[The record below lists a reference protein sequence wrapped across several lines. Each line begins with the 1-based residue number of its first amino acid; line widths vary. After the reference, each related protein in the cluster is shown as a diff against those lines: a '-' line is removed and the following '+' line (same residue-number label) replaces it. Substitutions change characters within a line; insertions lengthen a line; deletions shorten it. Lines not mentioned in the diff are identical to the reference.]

1 MKKARR
7 FFRLPTGLLTRIY
20 LVGVIQIVL
29 VGIGL
34 ALARDFLRNEAW
46 RNRFDDE
53 LSYFVDE
60 WAALRDDPVALKA
73 SLERAQQRM
82 GMRVTLRDMN
92 GRLLGNTRAEPAP
105 PLSADELH
113 VTARVTRRGPPSGPF
128 PGPGGPGRLLVV
140 SPYPGTPQVYASVS
154 LPPPPPPP
162 DGDRQTAI
170 VVGLVLACTG
180 ITSVAFA
187 RTLAGPLEKLAS
199 AARAF
204 GAGRLDVRA
213 GLRRND
219 ELGLV
224 SEAFDEMA
232 GRITQL
238 LRSQKELLANVSHE
252 LRTPLSRIRVA
263 LDLAAEGDAQTAREL
278 LPDITEDLAE
288 LERLVQ
294 DVLTTSRLELVTEG
308 ASGAAPPLRL
318 EHVDA
323 NALLEKAAARFRTAR
338 PQHRLEVQVDGV
350 LPGLE
355 ADPVLLRRVLDNLLD
370 NAGKYSEPGTTV
382 KLLARTEGDGGVQ
395 VEIRDQGIGIDAED
409 LARVGTPFFRTDR
422 SRARTT
428 GGVGLGLALVRR
440 IIVAHGGRLT
450 LESQPGQGTTARVL
464 LPATGAAD
472 TPDGRLVAGHLS

>member
-1 MKKARR
+1 MR
-7 FFRLPTGLLTRIY
+7 FFRLPMGLLPRIY

-29 VGIGL
+29 VGVSL
-34 ALARDFLRNEAW
+34 MLARDLLRNESW

-60 WAALRDDPVALKA
+60 WSTLRDHPAALQA
-73 SLERAQQRM
+73 SLDRAQQRM
-82 GMRVTLRDMN
+82 GMRVTLRAAD
-92 GRLLGNTRAEPAP
+92 GTLLGNTRPDPAP
-105 PLSADELH
+105 PVGPEELAAI
-113 VTARVTRRGPPSGPF
+113 TSRVTRSGPRGPF
-128 PGPGGPGRLLVV
+128 PGPGGPGRMLVV
-140 SPYPGTPQVYASVS
+140 SPFPGPVQVYAAVS

-170 VVGLVLACTG
+170 IVGLVLACTA

-213 GLRRND
+213 GLRRKD

-278 LPDITEDLAE
+278 LPDITEDLSE
-288 LERLVQ
+288 LERLVS
-294 DVLTTSRLELVTEG
+294 DVLTTSRLELVTDG
-308 ASGAAPPLRL
+308 ASGVPPLRL
-318 EHVDA
+318 ERVDA
-323 NALLEKAAARFRTAR
+323 NALLDKAAARFHTAR
-338 PQHRLEVQVDGV
+338 PKHRLEVHVDGT
-350 LPGLE
+350 LPALE

-382 KLLARTEGDGGVQ
+382 TLHARAVGDSLQ
-395 VEIRDQGIGIDAED
+395 VDIQDQGIGIEAQD
-409 LARVGTPFFRTDR
+409 LSRVGTPFFRTDR

-440 IIVAHGGRLT
+440 ILEAHHGRLT
-450 LESQPGQGTTARVL
+450 LESQPGQGTTARVV
-464 LPATGAAD
+464 LPGAGAAD
-472 TPDGRLVAGHLS
+472 SAEGRLAAGHLS

>member
-1 MKKARR
+1 MR
-7 FFRLPTGLLTRIY
+7 FFRLPMGLLPRIY

-29 VGIGL
+29 VGVSL
-34 ALARDFLRNEAW
+34 MLARDLLRNESW

-53 LSYFVDE
+53 LSYFVEE
-60 WAALRDDPVALKA
+60 WSTLRKDPAALQA
-73 SLERAQQRM
+73 SLDRAQQRM
-82 GMRVTLRDMN
+82 GMRVTLRAAD
-92 GRLLGNTRAEPAP
+92 GTLLGNTRPDPAP
-105 PLSADELH
+105 AMSPEELSAISS
-113 VTARVTRRGPPSGPF
+113 RVTRSGPRGPF
-128 PGPGGPGRLLVV
+128 PGAGSGPGRMLVV
-140 SPYPGTPQVYASVS
+140 SPYPGPIQVYAAVS

-170 VVGLVLACTG
+170 IVGLVLACTA

-213 GLRRND
+213 GLRRKD

-278 LPDITEDLAE
+278 LPDITEDLSE
-288 LERLVQ
+288 LERLVS
-294 DVLTTSRLELVTEG
+294 DVLTTSRLELVTDG
-308 ASGAAPPLRL
+308 ASGVPPLRL
-318 EHVDA
+318 ERVDA
-323 NALLEKAAARFRTAR
+323 NALLDKAAARFHTAR
-338 PQHRLEVQVDGV
+338 PKHRLEVQVDGT
-350 LPGLE
+350 LPTLE

-382 KLLARTEGDGGVQ
+382 KLHARAEGDSLQ
-395 VEIRDQGIGIDAED
+395 VDIQDQGIGIESED

-440 IIVAHGGRLT
+440 ILEAHHGRLT
-450 LESQPGQGTTARVL
+450 LESQPGQGTTARVV
-464 LPATGAAD
+464 LPGVGAAD
-472 TPDGRLVAGHLS
+472 TPDGRLAAGHLS

>member
-1 MKKARR
+1 MK
-7 FFRLPTGLLTRIY
+7 FFRMPMGLLPRIY
-20 LVGVIQIVL
+20 LVGVIQILL
-29 VGIGL
+29 VGVSL
-34 ALARDFLRNEAW
+34 MLARDLLRNESW

-60 WAALRDDPVALKA
+60 WSALRDTPAELQA

-82 GMRVTLRDMN
+82 GMRVTLRDAE
-92 GRLLGNTRAEPAP
+92 GTLLGNTRPDPAP
-105 PLSADELH
+105 PLRPEELSA
-113 VTARVTRRGPPSGPF
+113 VSSRVTRSGPRGPF
-128 PGPGGPGRLLVV
+128 PGAGSGPGRMLVV
-140 SPYPGTPQVYASVS
+140 SPFPGPIQVYAAVS

-170 VVGLVLACTG
+170 IVGLVLACTA
-180 ITSVAFA
+180 ITSVVFA

-213 GLRRND
+213 GLRRKD

-278 LPDITEDLAE
+278 LPDITEDLSE
-288 LERLVQ
+288 LERLVS

-308 ASGAAPPLRL
+308 ASGVPPLRL
-318 EHVDA
+318 ERVDA
-323 NALLEKAAARFRTAR
+323 NALLDKAAARFHTAR
-338 PQHRLEVQVDGV
+338 PTHRLEVQVDGT
-350 LPGLE
+350 LPALE

-382 KLLARTEGDGGVQ
+382 KLHARAAGDGLQ
-395 VEIRDQGIGIDAED
+395 VDIQDQGIGIEAQD
-409 LARVGTPFFRTDR
+409 LSRVGTPFFRTDR

-440 IIVAHGGRLT
+440 ILDAHHGRLT
-450 LESQPGQGTTARVL
+450 LESQPGQGTTARIVL
-464 LPATGAAD
+464 PGVGAAD
-472 TPDGRLVAGHLS
+472 TPDGRLAAGHLS

>member
-1 MKKARR
+1 YKR
-7 FFRLPTGLLTRIY
+7 
-20 LVGVIQIVL
+20 QI
-29 VGIGL
+29 
-34 ALARDFLRNEAW
+34 
-46 RNRFDDE
+46 
-53 LSYFVDE
+53 
-60 WAALRDDPVALKA
+60 
-73 SLERAQQRM
+73 
-82 GMRVTLRDMN
+82 
-92 GRLLGNTRAEPAP
+92 
-105 PLSADELH
+105 
-113 VTARVTRRGPPSGPF
+113 
-128 PGPGGPGRLLVV
+128 
-140 SPYPGTPQVYASVS
+140 
-154 LPPPPPPP
+154 
-162 DGDRQTAI
+162 
-170 VVGLVLACTG
+170 VGLVLACTA

-213 GLRRND
+213 GLRRKD

-278 LPDITEDLAE
+278 LPDITEDLSE
-288 LERLVQ
+288 LERLVS
-294 DVLTTSRLELVTEG
+294 DVLTTSRLELVTDG
-308 ASGAAPPLRL
+308 ASGVPPLRL
-318 EHVDA
+318 ERVDA
-323 NALLEKAAARFRTAR
+323 NALLDKAAARFHTAR
-338 PQHRLEVQVDGV
+338 PKHRLEVQVDGT
-350 LPGLE
+350 LPALE

-382 KLLARTEGDGGVQ
+382 KLHARAQGDSLQ
-395 VEIRDQGIGIDAED
+395 VDIQDQGIGIESED

-440 IIVAHGGRLT
+440 ILEAHHGRLT
-450 LESQPGQGTTARVL
+450 LESQPGQGTTARVV
-464 LPATGAAD
+464 LPGVGAAQ
-472 TPDGRLVAGHLS
+472 TPDGRLAVGHLS

>member
-1 MKKARR
+1 MKNARR
-7 FFRLPTGLLTRIY
+7 FFRLPTGLLARIY

-29 VGIGL
+29 VAL
-34 ALARDFLRNEAW
+34 SLMLARDFLRNEAW

-60 WAALRDDPVALKA
+60 WTALRDNPAALQA
-73 SLERAQQRM
+73 SLGRAQQRM
-82 GMRVTLRDMN
+82 GMRVTLRDVN
-92 GRLLGNTRAEPAP
+92 GELLGNTRPEPSPA
-105 PLSADELH
+105 LSAEELH
-113 VTARVTRRGPPSGPF
+113 VTSRVTRKGPPGPF
-128 PGPGGPGRLLVV
+128 PGPGGAGRGLLVV
-140 SPYPGTPQVYASVS
+140 SPYPGPIQVYASVT

-170 VVGLVLACTG
+170 IVGLVLACTA

-187 RTLAGPLEKLAS
+187 RTLAGPLKKLAS

-323 NALLEKAAARFRTAR
+323 NALLEKAAARFRAAR
-338 PQHRLEVQVDGV
+338 PQHRLEVQVDGT

-370 NAGKYSEPGTTV
+370 NAGKYSEAGTTV
-382 KLLARTEGDGGVQ
+382 RLLARTEGDGVQ

-440 IIVAHGGRLT
+440 IIAAHGGHLT

>member
-1 MKKARR
+1 M
-7 FFRLPTGLLTRIY
+7 GLLPRIY

-29 VGIGL
+29 VGVSL
-34 ALARDFLRNEAW
+34 MLARDLLRNESW

-53 LSYFVDE
+53 LSYFVEE
-60 WAALRDDPVALKA
+60 WSTLRKDPAALQA
-73 SLERAQQRM
+73 SLDRAQQRM
-82 GMRVTLRDMN
+82 GMRVTLRAAD
-92 GRLLGNTRAEPAP
+92 GTLLGNTRPDPAP
-105 PLSADELH
+105 AMSPEELSAISS
-113 VTARVTRRGPPSGPF
+113 RVTRSGPRGPF
-128 PGPGGPGRLLVV
+128 PGAGSGPGRMLVV
-140 SPYPGTPQVYASVS
+140 SPYPGPIQVYAAVS

-170 VVGLVLACTG
+170 IVGLVLACTA

-213 GLRRND
+213 GLRRKD

-278 LPDITEDLAE
+278 LPDITEDLSE
-288 LERLVQ
+288 LERLVS
-294 DVLTTSRLELVTEG
+294 DVLTTSRLELVTDG
-308 ASGAAPPLRL
+308 ASGVPPLRL
-318 EHVDA
+318 ERVDA
-323 NALLEKAAARFRTAR
+323 NALLDKAAARFHTAR
-338 PQHRLEVQVDGV
+338 PKHRLEVQVDGT
-350 LPGLE
+350 LPTLE

-382 KLLARTEGDGGVQ
+382 KLHARAEGDSLQ
-395 VEIRDQGIGIDAED
+395 VDIQDQGIGIESED

-440 IIVAHGGRLT
+440 ILEAHHGRLT
-450 LESQPGQGTTARVL
+450 LESQPGQGTTARVV
-464 LPATGAAD
+464 LPGVGAAD
-472 TPDGRLVAGHLS
+472 TPDGRLAAGHLS

>member
-1 MKKARR
+1 M
-7 FFRLPTGLLTRIY
+7 GLLPRIY
-20 LVGVIQIVL
+20 LVGVIQILL
-29 VGIGL
+29 VGVSL
-34 ALARDFLRNEAW
+34 MLARDLLRNESW

-60 WAALRDDPVALKA
+60 WSALRDNPAELQA

-82 GMRVTLRDMN
+82 GMRVTLRAAD
-92 GRLLGNTRAEPAP
+92 GALLGNTRPDAAP
-105 PLSADELH
+105 PLRPEELSA
-113 VTARVTRRGPPSGPF
+113 VSSRVTRSGPRGPF
-128 PGPGGPGRLLVV
+128 PGAGSGPGRMLVV
-140 SPYPGTPQVYASVS
+140 SPFPGPIQVYAAVS

-170 VVGLVLACTG
+170 IVGLVLACTA
-180 ITSVAFA
+180 ITSVVFA

-213 GLRRND
+213 GLRRKD

-278 LPDITEDLAE
+278 LPDITEDLSE
-288 LERLVQ
+288 LERLVS

-308 ASGAAPPLRL
+308 ASGVPPLRL
-318 EHVDA
+318 ERVDA
-323 NALLEKAAARFRTAR
+323 NALLDKAAARFHTAR
-338 PQHRLEVQVDGV
+338 PTHRLEVQVDGT
-350 LPGLE
+350 LPALE

-382 KLLARTEGDGGVQ
+382 KLHARAAGDSLQ
-395 VEIRDQGIGIDAED
+395 VDIQDQGIGIEAQD
-409 LARVGTPFFRTDR
+409 LSRVGTPFFRTDR

-440 IIVAHGGRLT
+440 ILDAHHGRLT
-450 LESQPGQGTTARVL
+450 LESQPGQGTTARIVL
-464 LPATGAAD
+464 PGVGAAD
-472 TPDGRLVAGHLS
+472 TPDGRLAAGHLS

>member
-1 MKKARR
+1 MK
-7 FFRLPTGLLTRIY
+7 FFRMPMGLLPRIY
-20 LVGVIQIVL
+20 LVGVIQILL
-29 VGIGL
+29 VGVSL
-34 ALARDFLRNEAW
+34 MLARDLLRNESW

-60 WAALRDDPVALKA
+60 WSALRDTPAELQA

-82 GMRVTLRDMN
+82 GMRVTLRDAE
-92 GRLLGNTRAEPAP
+92 GTLLGNTRPDPAP
-105 PLSADELH
+105 PLRPEELSA
-113 VTARVTRRGPPSGPF
+113 VSSRVTRSGPRGPF
-128 PGPGGPGRLLVV
+128 PGAGSGPGRMLVV
-140 SPYPGTPQVYASVS
+140 SPFPGPIQVYAAVS

-170 VVGLVLACTG
+170 IVGLVLACTA
-180 ITSVAFA
+180 ITSVVFA

-213 GLRRND
+213 GLRRKD

-278 LPDITEDLAE
+278 LPDITEDLSE
-288 LERLVQ
+288 LERLVS

-308 ASGAAPPLRL
+308 ASGVPPLRL
-318 EHVDA
+318 ERVDA
-323 NALLEKAAARFRTAR
+323 NALLDKAAARFHTAR
-338 PQHRLEVQVDGV
+338 PTHRLEVQVDGT
-350 LPGLE
+350 LPALE

-382 KLLARTEGDGGVQ
+382 KLHARAVGDGLQ
-395 VEIRDQGIGIDAED
+395 VDIQDQGIGIEAQD
-409 LARVGTPFFRTDR
+409 LSRVGTPFFRTDR

-440 IIVAHGGRLT
+440 ILDAHHGRLT
-450 LESQPGQGTTARVL
+450 LESQPGQGTTARVV
-464 LPATGAAD
+464 LPGVGAAD
-472 TPDGRLVAGHLS
+472 TPDGRLAAGHLS

>member
-1 MKKARR
+1 M
-7 FFRLPTGLLTRIY
+7 GLLPRIY
-20 LVGVIQIVL
+20 LVGVIQILL
-29 VGIGL
+29 VGVSL
-34 ALARDFLRNEAW
+34 MLARDLLRNESW

-60 WAALRDDPVALKA
+60 WSALRDNPAELQA

-82 GMRVTLRDMN
+82 GMRVTLRDAD
-92 GRLLGNTRAEPAP
+92 GTLLGNTRPDPAP
-105 PLSADELH
+105 PLRPEELSA
-113 VTARVTRRGPPSGPF
+113 VSSRVTRSGPRGPF
-128 PGPGGPGRLLVV
+128 PGAGSGPGRMLVV
-140 SPYPGTPQVYASVS
+140 SPYPGPIQVYAAVS

-170 VVGLVLACTG
+170 IVGLVLACTA
-180 ITSVAFA
+180 ITSVVFA

-213 GLRRND
+213 GLRRKD

-278 LPDITEDLAE
+278 LPDITEDLSE
-288 LERLVQ
+288 LERLVS

-308 ASGAAPPLRL
+308 TSGVPPLRL
-318 EHVDA
+318 ERVDA
-323 NALLEKAAARFRTAR
+323 NALLDKAAARFHTAR
-338 PQHRLEVQVDGV
+338 PKHRLEVQVDGT
-350 LPGLE
+350 LPALE

-382 KLLARTEGDGGVQ
+382 KLHARAAGDSLQ
-395 VEIRDQGIGIDAED
+395 VDIQDQGIGIEAQD
-409 LARVGTPFFRTDR
+409 LSRVGTPFFRTDR

-440 IIVAHGGRLT
+440 ILDAHHGRLT
-450 LESQPGQGTTARVL
+450 LESQPGQGTTARIVL
-464 LPATGAAD
+464 PGVGAAD
-472 TPDGRLVAGHLS
+472 TPDGRLAAGHLS

>member
-1 MKKARR
+1 MK
-7 FFRLPTGLLTRIY
+7 FFRLPMGLLPRIY
-20 LVGVIQIVL
+20 LVGVIQILL
-29 VGIGL
+29 VGVSL
-34 ALARDFLRNEAW
+34 MLARDLLRNESW

-60 WAALRDDPVALKA
+60 WSALRDNPAELQA

-82 GMRVTLRDMN
+82 GMRVTLRAAD
-92 GRLLGNTRAEPAP
+92 GTLLGNTRPEPAP
-105 PLSADELH
+105 ALGSEELSA
-113 VTARVTRRGPPSGPF
+113 VTSRVTRSGPRGPI
-128 PGPGGPGRLLVV
+128 PGVGGGPGRMLVV
-140 SPYPGTPQVYASVS
+140 SPYPGPIQVYAAVS

-170 VVGLVLACTG
+170 IVGLVLACTA

-213 GLRRND
+213 GLRRKD

-278 LPDITEDLAE
+278 LPDITEDLSE
-288 LERLVQ
+288 LERLVS
-294 DVLTTSRLELVTEG
+294 DVLTTSRLELVTDG
-308 ASGAAPPLRL
+308 ASGVPPLRL
-318 EHVDA
+318 ERVDA
-323 NALLEKAAARFRTAR
+323 NALLDKAAARFHTAR
-338 PQHRLEVQVDGV
+338 PKHRLEVQVDGT
-350 LPGLE
+350 LPTLE

-382 KLLARTEGDGGVQ
+382 KLHARAQGDSLQ
-395 VEIRDQGIGIDAED
+395 VDIQDQGIGIESED

-440 IIVAHGGRLT
+440 ILEAHHGRLS
-450 LESQPGQGTTARVL
+450 LESQPGQGTTARVV
-464 LPATGAAD
+464 LPGVGAAD
-472 TPDGRLVAGHLS
+472 TPDGRLAAGHLS

>member
-1 MKKARR
+1 MKKPRR
-7 FFRLPTGLLTRIY
+7 FFRLPTGLLARIY
-20 LVGVIQIVL
+20 LVGVIQVVL
-29 VGIGL
+29 IAIAL
-34 ALARDFLRNEAW
+34 MLARDLLRNEAW
-46 RNRFDDE
+46 RNRFDSE

-60 WAALRDDPVALKA
+60 WSALRGDPAALQA

-82 GMRVTLRDMN
+82 GMRVTFRSAD
-92 GRLLGNTRAEPAP
+92 GQLLANTRPEPEPA
-105 PLSADELH
+105 LSAEELR
-113 VTARVTRRGPPSGPF
+113 VSARVTRSGT
-128 PGPGGPGRLLVV
+128 PGVIPGRGGPGRLLVV
-140 SPYPGTPQVYASVS
+140 SPFPGTPQVYAAVY
-154 LPPPPPPP
+154 LPPPPPSP
-162 DGDRQTAI
+162 DGERQTAI
-170 VVGLVLACTG
+170 IVGLVLACTA
-180 ITSVAFA
+180 ITSVIFA
-187 RTLAGPLEKLAS
+187 RTLAGPLEKLAA

-213 GLRRND
+213 GLHRND

-308 ASGAAPPLRL
+308 ASGATPPLRL

-323 NALLEKAAARFRTAR
+323 NALVEKAAARFRTAR
-338 PQHRLEVQVDGV
+338 PKHRLEVQVDGV

-382 KLLARTEGDGGVQ
+382 TLLARAEDSGLQLEV
-395 VEIRDQGIGIDAED
+395 RDEGIGIDAED

-440 IIVAHGGRLT
+440 IVAAHGGRLT
-450 LESQPGQGTTARVL
+450 LESQPGVGTTARLL
-464 LPATGAAD
+464 LPVTGAAD

>member
-1 MKKARR
+1 MK
-7 FFRLPTGLLTRIY
+7 FFRLPMGLLPRIY
-20 LVGVIQIVL
+20 LVGVIQILL
-29 VGIGL
+29 VGVSL
-34 ALARDFLRNEAW
+34 MLARDLLRNESW

-60 WAALRDDPVALKA
+60 WSALRDTPAELQA

-82 GMRVTLRDMN
+82 GMRVTLRDAE
-92 GRLLGNTRAEPAP
+92 GTLLGNTRPDPAP
-105 PLSADELH
+105 PLRPEELSA
-113 VTARVTRRGPPSGPF
+113 VSSRVTRSGPRGPF
-128 PGPGGPGRLLVV
+128 PGAGSGPGRMLVV
-140 SPYPGTPQVYASVS
+140 SPFPGPIQVYAAVS

-170 VVGLVLACTG
+170 IVGLVLACTA
-180 ITSVAFA
+180 ITSVVFA

-213 GLRRND
+213 GLRRKD

-278 LPDITEDLAE
+278 LPDITEDLSE
-288 LERLVQ
+288 LERLVS

-308 ASGAAPPLRL
+308 TSGVPPLRL
-318 EHVDA
+318 ERVDA
-323 NALLEKAAARFRTAR
+323 NALLDKAAARFHTAR
-338 PQHRLEVQVDGV
+338 PTHRLEVQVDGT
-350 LPGLE
+350 LPALE

-382 KLLARTEGDGGVQ
+382 KLHARAAGDGLQ
-395 VEIRDQGIGIDAED
+395 VDIQDQGIGIEAQD
-409 LARVGTPFFRTDR
+409 LSRVGTPFFRTDR

-440 IIVAHGGRLT
+440 ILDAHHGRLT
-450 LESQPGQGTTARVL
+450 LESQPGQGTTARVV
-464 LPATGAAD
+464 LPGVGAAD
-472 TPDGRLVAGHLS
+472 TPDGRLAAGHLS

>member
-1 MKKARR
+1 MR
-7 FFRLPTGLLTRIY
+7 FFRLPMGLLPRIY

-29 VGIGL
+29 VGVSL
-34 ALARDFLRNEAW
+34 MLARDLLRNESW

-53 LSYFVDE
+53 LSYFVEE
-60 WAALRDDPVALKA
+60 WSTLRKDPAALQA
-73 SLERAQQRM
+73 SLDRAQQRM
-82 GMRVTLRDMN
+82 GMRVTLRAAD
-92 GRLLGNTRAEPAP
+92 GTLLGNTRPDPAP
-105 PLSADELH
+105 ALGPDELSAISS
-113 VTARVTRRGPPSGPF
+113 RVTRSGPRGPF
-128 PGPGGPGRLLVV
+128 PGSGSGPGRMLVV
-140 SPYPGTPQVYASVS
+140 SPYPGPIQVYAAVS

-170 VVGLVLACTG
+170 IVGLVLACTA

-213 GLRRND
+213 GLRRKD

-278 LPDITEDLAE
+278 LPDITEDLSE
-288 LERLVQ
+288 LERLVS
-294 DVLTTSRLELVTEG
+294 DVLTTSRLELVTDG
-308 ASGAAPPLRL
+308 ASGVPPLRL
-318 EHVDA
+318 ERVDA
-323 NALLEKAAARFRTAR
+323 NALLDKAAARFHTAR
-338 PQHRLEVQVDGV
+338 PKHRLEVQVDGT
-350 LPGLE
+350 LPTLE

-382 KLLARTEGDGGVQ
+382 KLHARAEGDSLQ
-395 VEIRDQGIGIDAED
+395 VDIQDQGIGIESED

-440 IIVAHGGRLT
+440 ILEAHHGRLT
-450 LESQPGQGTTARVL
+450 LESQPGQGTTARVV
-464 LPATGAAD
+464 LPGVGAAD
-472 TPDGRLVAGHLS
+472 TPDGRLAAGHLS

>member
-1 MKKARR
+1 MKGVRR
-7 FFRLPTGLLTRIY
+7 FFRLPMGLLPRIY

-29 VGIGL
+29 VGIAL
-34 ALARDFLRNEAW
+34 TLARDLLRNESW

-60 WAALRDDPVALKA
+60 WANLRDDPAALHA
-73 SLERAQQRM
+73 SLDRAQQRM
-82 GMRVTLRDMN
+82 GMRVTLRAAD
-92 GRLLGNTRAEPAP
+92 GTLLGNTRPEPAP
-105 PLSADELH
+105 ALSPEELH
-113 VTARVTRRGPPSGPF
+113 VSTRVTRRGPSGPF

-140 SPYPGTPQVYASVS
+140 SPYPGPIQVYASVS

-170 VVGLVLACTG
+170 IVGLVLACTA

-213 GLRRND
+213 GLRRKD

-278 LPDITEDLAE
+278 LPDITEDLSE
-288 LERLVQ
+288 LERLVE

-308 ASGAAPPLRL
+308 ASGGVPPLRL
-318 EHVDA
+318 ERVDA
-323 NALLEKAAARFRTAR
+323 NALVDKAAARFRTAR
-338 PQHRLEVQVDGV
+338 PKHRLEVQVDGA
-350 LPGLE
+350 LPSLE

-370 NAGKYSEPGTTV
+370 NAGKYSEVGTTV
-382 KLLARTEGDGGVQ
+382 RLRARAEGDSLQ
-395 VEIRDQGIGIDAED
+395 VEIRDEGIGIEADD

-440 IIVAHGGRLT
+440 ILDAHHGRLT
-450 LESQPGQGTTARVL
+450 LESQPGQGTTACVVL
-464 LPATGAAD
+464 PGAGAVD
-472 TPDGRLVAGHLS
+472 TPDGRLAAGHLS

>member
-1 MKKARR
+1 MKQARR
-7 FFRLPTGLLTRIY
+7 LFRLPTGLLARVY
-20 LVGVIQIVL
+20 LVGVIQVVL
-29 VGIGL
+29 IAIAL
-34 ALARDFLRNEAW
+34 MLARDLLRNEAW

-60 WAALRDDPVALKA
+60 WSALRDNPAALQA
-73 SLERAQQRM
+73 SLDRAQQRM
-82 GMRVTLRDMN
+82 GMRVTFRTVD
-92 GRLLGNTRAEPAP
+92 GRLLGNTRPEPEPA
-105 PLSADELH
+105 LNADDLN
-113 VTARVTRRGPPSGPF
+113 VTARVTRRGPPGF
-128 PGPGGPGRLLVV
+128 GPGRGGRLLVV
-140 SPYPGTPQVYASVS
+140 SPFPGTPQVYASVS

-162 DGDRQTAI
+162 DGERQTAI
-170 VVGLVLACTG
+170 IVGLVLACTA
-180 ITSVAFA
+180 ITSVIFA
-187 RTLAGPLEKLAS
+187 RTLAGPLKKLAS

-263 LDLAAEGDAQTAREL
+263 LDLAAEADAQTAREL

-323 NALLEKAAARFRTAR
+323 NALVDKAAARFRASR
-338 PQHRLEVQVDGV
+338 PPHRLEVQVDGV
-350 LPGLE
+350 LPGLV

-370 NAGKYSEPGTTV
+370 NAGKYSEAGTTV
-382 KLLARTEGDGGVQ
+382 KLLARSEGDGVQ
-395 VEIRDQGIGIDAED
+395 VEIRDEGIGIDAED

-440 IIVAHGGRLT
+440 IIAAHGGRLT

>member
-1 MKKARR
+1 MK
-7 FFRLPTGLLTRIY
+7 FFRMPMGLLPRIY
-20 LVGVIQIVL
+20 LVGVIQILL
-29 VGIGL
+29 VGVSL
-34 ALARDFLRNEAW
+34 MLARDLLRNESW

-60 WAALRDDPVALKA
+60 WSALRDNPAELQA

-82 GMRVTLRDMN
+82 GMRVTLRAAD
-92 GRLLGNTRAEPAP
+92 GALLGNTRPDAAP
-105 PLSADELH
+105 PLRPEELSA
-113 VTARVTRRGPPSGPF
+113 VSSRVTRSGPRGPF
-128 PGPGGPGRLLVV
+128 PGAGSGPGRMLVV
-140 SPYPGTPQVYASVS
+140 SPFPGPIQVYAAVS

-170 VVGLVLACTG
+170 IVGLVLACTA
-180 ITSVAFA
+180 ITSVVFA

-213 GLRRND
+213 GLRRKD

-278 LPDITEDLAE
+278 LPDITEDLSE
-288 LERLVQ
+288 LERLVS

-308 ASGAAPPLRL
+308 ASGVPPLRL
-318 EHVDA
+318 ERVDA
-323 NALLEKAAARFRTAR
+323 NALLDKAAARFHTAR
-338 PQHRLEVQVDGV
+338 PTHRLEVQVDGT
-350 LPGLE
+350 LPALE

-382 KLLARTEGDGGVQ
+382 KLHARAAGDSLQ
-395 VEIRDQGIGIDAED
+395 VDIQDQGIGIEAQD
-409 LARVGTPFFRTDR
+409 LSRVGTPFFRTDR

-440 IIVAHGGRLT
+440 ILDAHHGRLT
-450 LESQPGQGTTARVL
+450 LESQPGQGTTARIVL
-464 LPATGAAD
+464 PGVGAAD
-472 TPDGRLVAGHLS
+472 TPDGRLAAGHLS

>member
-1 MKKARR
+1 MR
-7 FFRLPTGLLTRIY
+7 FFRLPMGLLPRIY

-29 VGIGL
+29 VGVSL
-34 ALARDFLRNEAW
+34 MLARDLLRNESW

-53 LSYFVDE
+53 LSYFLDE
-60 WAALRDDPVALKA
+60 WSTRRDDPAALQA
-73 SLERAQQRM
+73 SLDRAQQRM
-82 GMRVTLRDMN
+82 GMRVTLRAAD
-92 GRLLGNTRAEPAP
+92 GTLLGNTRPDPVPALSP
-105 PLSADELH
+105 EELSA
-113 VTARVTRRGPPSGPF
+113 VTSRVTRSGPRGPI
-128 PGPGGPGRLLVV
+128 PGVGGGPGRLLVV
-140 SPYPGTPQVYASVS
+140 SPFPGPIQVYAAVS

-170 VVGLVLACTG
+170 IVGLVLACTA

-213 GLRRND
+213 GLRRKD

-278 LPDITEDLAE
+278 LPDITEDLSE
-288 LERLVQ
+288 LERLVS
-294 DVLTTSRLELVTEG
+294 DVLTTSRLELVTDG
-308 ASGAAPPLRL
+308 ASGGVPPLRL
-318 EHVDA
+318 ERVDA
-323 NALLEKAAARFRTAR
+323 NALVDKAAARFRSAR
-338 PQHRLEVQVDGV
+338 PKHRLEVQVDGA
-350 LPGLE
+350 LPALE

-370 NAGKYSEPGTTV
+370 NAGKYSEAGTTV
-382 KLLARTEGDGGVQ
+382 KLHARAEGGGVQ
-395 VEIRDQGIGIDAED
+395 VEVRDQGIGIESED

-440 IIVAHGGRLT
+440 ILDAHHGHLT
-450 LESQPGQGTTARVL
+450 LESQPGQGTTARVM
-464 LPATGAAD
+464 LPAAGAATD
-472 TPDGRLVAGHLS
+472 TPDGRLAVGHLS

>member
-1 MKKARR
+1 MK
-7 FFRLPTGLLTRIY
+7 FFRMPMGLLPRIY
-20 LVGVIQIVL
+20 LVGVIQILL
-29 VGIGL
+29 VGVSL
-34 ALARDFLRNEAW
+34 MLARDLLRNESW

-60 WAALRDDPVALKA
+60 WSALRDTPAELQA

-82 GMRVTLRDMN
+82 GMRVTLRDAE
-92 GRLLGNTRAEPAP
+92 GTLLGNTRPDPAP
-105 PLSADELH
+105 PLRPEELSA
-113 VTARVTRRGPPSGPF
+113 VSSRVTRSGPRGPF
-128 PGPGGPGRLLVV
+128 PGAGSGPGRMLVV
-140 SPYPGTPQVYASVS
+140 SPFPGPIQVYAAVS

-170 VVGLVLACTG
+170 IVGLVLACTA
-180 ITSVAFA
+180 ITSVVFA

-213 GLRRND
+213 GLRRKD

-278 LPDITEDLAE
+278 LPDITEDLSE
-288 LERLVQ
+288 LERLVS

-308 ASGAAPPLRL
+308 ASGVPPLRL
-318 EHVDA
+318 ERVDA
-323 NALLEKAAARFRTAR
+323 NALLDKAAARFHTAR
-338 PQHRLEVQVDGV
+338 PTHRLEVQVDGT
-350 LPGLE
+350 LPALE

-382 KLLARTEGDGGVQ
+382 KLHARAAGDGLQ
-395 VEIRDQGIGIDAED
+395 VDIQDQGIGIEAQD
-409 LARVGTPFFRTDR
+409 LSRVGTPFFRTDR

-440 IIVAHGGRLT
+440 ILDAHHGRLT
-450 LESQPGQGTTARVL
+450 LESQPGQGTTARVV
-464 LPATGAAD
+464 LPGVGAAD
-472 TPDGRLVAGHLS
+472 TPDGRLAAGHLS

>member
-1 MKKARR
+1 MR
-7 FFRLPTGLLTRIY
+7 FFRLPMGLLPRIY

-29 VGIGL
+29 VGVSL
-34 ALARDFLRNEAW
+34 MLARDLLRNESW

-60 WAALRDDPVALKA
+60 WSTLRDHPAALQA
-73 SLERAQQRM
+73 SLDRAQQRM
-82 GMRVTLRDMN
+82 GMRVTLRAAD
-92 GRLLGNTRAEPAP
+92 GTLLGNTRPDPAP
-105 PLSADELH
+105 PVGPEELAAI
-113 VTARVTRRGPPSGPF
+113 TSRVTRSGPRGPF
-128 PGPGGPGRLLVV
+128 PGPGGPGRMLVV
-140 SPYPGTPQVYASVS
+140 SPFPGPIQVYAAVS

-170 VVGLVLACTG
+170 IVGLVLACTA

-213 GLRRND
+213 GLRRKD

-278 LPDITEDLAE
+278 LPDITEDLSE
-288 LERLVQ
+288 LERLVS
-294 DVLTTSRLELVTEG
+294 DVLTTSRLELVTDG
-308 ASGAAPPLRL
+308 ASGVPPLRL
-318 EHVDA
+318 ERVDA
-323 NALLEKAAARFRTAR
+323 NALLDKAAARFHTAR
-338 PQHRLEVQVDGV
+338 PKHRLEVQVDGT
-350 LPGLE
+350 LPALE

-382 KLLARTEGDGGVQ
+382 TLHARAVGDSLQ
-395 VEIRDQGIGIDAED
+395 VDIQDQGIGIEAQD
-409 LARVGTPFFRTDR
+409 LSRVGTPFFRTDR

-440 IIVAHGGRLT
+440 ILEAHHGRLT
-450 LESQPGQGTTARVL
+450 LESQPGQGTTARVV
-464 LPATGAAD
+464 LPGAGAAD
-472 TPDGRLVAGHLS
+472 SAEGRLAAGHLS

>member
-1 MKKARR
+1 MK
-7 FFRLPTGLLTRIY
+7 FFRLPMGLLPRIY
-20 LVGVIQIVL
+20 LVGVIQILL
-29 VGIGL
+29 VGVSL
-34 ALARDFLRNEAW
+34 MLARDLLRNESW

-60 WAALRDDPVALKA
+60 WSALRDNPAELQA

-82 GMRVTLRDMN
+82 GMRVTLRAAD
-92 GRLLGNTRAEPAP
+92 GTLLGNTRPDPVPALRP
-105 PLSADELH
+105 EELSAISS
-113 VTARVTRRGPPSGPF
+113 RVTRSGPRGPF
-128 PGPGGPGRLLVV
+128 PGAGSGPGRMLVV
-140 SPYPGTPQVYASVS
+140 SPYPGPIQVYAAVS

-170 VVGLVLACTG
+170 IVGLVLACTA
-180 ITSVAFA
+180 ITSVVFA

-213 GLRRND
+213 GLRRKD

-278 LPDITEDLAE
+278 LPDITEDLSE
-288 LERLVQ
+288 LERLVS

-308 ASGAAPPLRL
+308 ASGVPPLRL
-318 EHVDA
+318 ERVDA
-323 NALLEKAAARFRTAR
+323 NALLDKAVARFHTAR
-338 PQHRLEVQVDGV
+338 PKHRLEVQVDGT
-350 LPGLE
+350 LPTLE

-382 KLLARTEGDGGVQ
+382 KLHARAAGDSLQ
-395 VEIRDQGIGIDAED
+395 VDIQDQGIGIEAQD
-409 LARVGTPFFRTDR
+409 LERVGTPFFRTDR

-440 IIVAHGGRLT
+440 ILDAHHGRLT
-450 LESQPGQGTTARVL
+450 LESQPGQGTTARVV
-464 LPATGAAD
+464 LPGVGAAD
-472 TPDGRLVAGHLS
+472 TPDGRLAAGHLS

>member
-1 MKKARR
+1 MK
-7 FFRLPTGLLTRIY
+7 FFRMPMGLLPRIY
-20 LVGVIQIVL
+20 LVGVIQILL
-29 VGIGL
+29 VGVSL
-34 ALARDFLRNEAW
+34 MLARDLLRNESW

-60 WAALRDDPVALKA
+60 WSALRDTPAELQA

-82 GMRVTLRDMN
+82 GMRVTLRDAE
-92 GRLLGNTRAEPAP
+92 GTLLGNTRPDPAP
-105 PLSADELH
+105 PLRPEELSA
-113 VTARVTRRGPPSGPF
+113 VSSRVTRSGPRGPF
-128 PGPGGPGRLLVV
+128 PGAGSGPGRMLVV
-140 SPYPGTPQVYASVS
+140 SPYPGPIQVYASVS

-170 VVGLVLACTG
+170 IVGLVLACTA
-180 ITSVAFA
+180 ITSVVFA

-213 GLRRND
+213 GLRRKD

-278 LPDITEDLAE
+278 LPDITEDLSE
-288 LERLVQ
+288 LERLVS

-308 ASGAAPPLRL
+308 ASGVPPLRL
-318 EHVDA
+318 ERVDA
-323 NALLEKAAARFRTAR
+323 NALLDKAAARFHTAR
-338 PQHRLEVQVDGV
+338 PTHRLEVQVDGT
-350 LPGLE
+350 LPALE

-382 KLLARTEGDGGVQ
+382 KLHARAAGDGLQ
-395 VEIRDQGIGIDAED
+395 VDIQDQGIGIEAQD
-409 LARVGTPFFRTDR
+409 LSRVGTPFFRTDR

-440 IIVAHGGRLT
+440 ILDAHHGRLT
-450 LESQPGQGTTARVL
+450 LESQPGQGTTARVV
-464 LPATGAAD
+464 LPGVGAAD
-472 TPDGRLVAGHLS
+472 TPDGRLAAGHLS

>member
-1 MKKARR
+1 M
-7 FFRLPTGLLTRIY
+7 GLLPRIY
-20 LVGVIQIVL
+20 LVGVIQILL
-29 VGIGL
+29 VGVSL
-34 ALARDFLRNEAW
+34 MLARDLLRNESW

-60 WAALRDDPVALKA
+60 WSALRDTPAELQA

-82 GMRVTLRDMN
+82 GMRVTLRDAE
-92 GRLLGNTRAEPAP
+92 GTLLGNTRPDPAP
-105 PLSADELH
+105 PLRPEELSA
-113 VTARVTRRGPPSGPF
+113 VSSRVTRSGPRGPF
-128 PGPGGPGRLLVV
+128 PGAGSGPGRMLVV
-140 SPYPGTPQVYASVS
+140 SPFPGPIQVYAAVS

-170 VVGLVLACTG
+170 IVGLVLACTA
-180 ITSVAFA
+180 ITSVVFA

-213 GLRRND
+213 GLRRKD

-278 LPDITEDLAE
+278 LPDITEDLSE
-288 LERLVQ
+288 LERLVS

-308 ASGAAPPLRL
+308 TSGVPPLRL
-318 EHVDA
+318 ERVDA
-323 NALLEKAAARFRTAR
+323 NALLDKAAARFHTAR
-338 PQHRLEVQVDGV
+338 PTHRLEVQVDGT
-350 LPGLE
+350 LPALE

-382 KLLARTEGDGGVQ
+382 KLHARAAGDGLQ
-395 VEIRDQGIGIDAED
+395 VDIQDQGIGIEAQD
-409 LARVGTPFFRTDR
+409 LSRVGTPFFRTDR

-440 IIVAHGGRLT
+440 ILDAHHGRLT
-450 LESQPGQGTTARVL
+450 LESQPGQGTTARVV
-464 LPATGAAD
+464 LPGVGAAD
-472 TPDGRLVAGHLS
+472 TPDGRLAAGHLS

>member
-1 MKKARR
+1 MK
-7 FFRLPTGLLTRIY
+7 FFRMPMGLLPRIY
-20 LVGVIQIVL
+20 LVGVIQILL
-29 VGIGL
+29 VGVSL
-34 ALARDFLRNEAW
+34 MLARDLLRNESW

-60 WAALRDDPVALKA
+60 WSALRDNPAELQA

-82 GMRVTLRDMN
+82 GMRVTLRAAD
-92 GRLLGNTRAEPAP
+92 GALLGNTRPDAAP
-105 PLSADELH
+105 PLRPEELSA
-113 VTARVTRRGPPSGPF
+113 VSSRVTRSGPRGPF
-128 PGPGGPGRLLVV
+128 PGAGSGPGRMLVV
-140 SPYPGTPQVYASVS
+140 SPFPGPIQVYAAVS

-170 VVGLVLACTG
+170 IVGLVLACTA
-180 ITSVAFA
+180 ITSVVFA

-213 GLRRND
+213 GLRRKD

-278 LPDITEDLAE
+278 LPDITEDLSE
-288 LERLVQ
+288 LERLVS

-308 ASGAAPPLRL
+308 ASGVPPLRL
-318 EHVDA
+318 ERVDA
-323 NALLEKAAARFRTAR
+323 NALLDKAAARFHTAR
-338 PQHRLEVQVDGV
+338 PKHRLEVQVDGT
-350 LPGLE
+350 LPALE

-382 KLLARTEGDGGVQ
+382 KLHARAAGDGLQ
-395 VEIRDQGIGIDAED
+395 VDIQDQGIGIEAQD
-409 LARVGTPFFRTDR
+409 LSRVGTPFFRTDR

-440 IIVAHGGRLT
+440 ILDAHHGRLT
-450 LESQPGQGTTARVL
+450 LESQPGQGTTARVV
-464 LPATGAAD
+464 LPGVGAAD
-472 TPDGRLVAGHLS
+472 TPDGRLAAGHLS

>member
-1 MKKARR
+1 M
-7 FFRLPTGLLTRIY
+7 GLLPRIY
-20 LVGVIQIVL
+20 LVGVIQILL
-29 VGIGL
+29 VGVSL
-34 ALARDFLRNEAW
+34 MLARDLLRNESW

-60 WAALRDDPVALKA
+60 WSALRDTPAELQA

-82 GMRVTLRDMN
+82 GMRVTLRDAE
-92 GRLLGNTRAEPAP
+92 GTLLGNTRPDPAP
-105 PLSADELH
+105 PLRPEELSA
-113 VTARVTRRGPPSGPF
+113 VSSRVTRSGPRGPF
-128 PGPGGPGRLLVV
+128 PGAGSGPGRMLVV
-140 SPYPGTPQVYASVS
+140 SPFPGPIQVYAAVS

-170 VVGLVLACTG
+170 IVGLVLACTA
-180 ITSVAFA
+180 ITSVVFA

-213 GLRRND
+213 GLRRKD

-278 LPDITEDLAE
+278 LPDITEDLSE
-288 LERLVQ
+288 LERLVS

-308 ASGAAPPLRL
+308 ASGVPPLRL
-318 EHVDA
+318 ERVDA
-323 NALLEKAAARFRTAR
+323 NALLDKAAARFHTAR
-338 PQHRLEVQVDGV
+338 PTHRLEVQVDGT
-350 LPGLE
+350 LPALE

-382 KLLARTEGDGGVQ
+382 KLHARAVGDGLQ
-395 VEIRDQGIGIDAED
+395 VDIQDQGIGIEAQD
-409 LARVGTPFFRTDR
+409 LSRVGTPFFRTDR

-440 IIVAHGGRLT
+440 ILDAHHGRLT
-450 LESQPGQGTTARVL
+450 LESQPGQGTTARVV
-464 LPATGAAD
+464 LPGVGAAD
-472 TPDGRLVAGHLS
+472 TPDGRLAAGHLS

>member
-1 MKKARR
+1 MKQARR
-7 FFRLPTGLLTRIY
+7 LFRLPTGLLARVY
-20 LVGVIQIVL
+20 LVGVIQVVL
-29 VGIGL
+29 IAVAL
-34 ALARDFLRNEAW
+34 MLARDLLRNEAW

-60 WAALRDDPVALKA
+60 WSALRDNPAALQA
-73 SLERAQQRM
+73 SLDRAQQRM
-82 GMRVTLRDMN
+82 GMRVTFRTVD
-92 GRLLGNTRAEPAP
+92 GRLLGNTRPEPEPA
-105 PLSADELH
+105 LNADDLN
-113 VTARVTRRGPPSGPF
+113 VTARVTRRGPPGF
-128 PGPGGPGRLLVV
+128 IPGRGGRLLVV
-140 SPYPGTPQVYASVS
+140 SPFPGTPQVYASVS

-162 DGDRQTAI
+162 DGERQTAI
-170 VVGLVLACTG
+170 IVGLVLACTA
-180 ITSVAFA
+180 ITSVIFA
-187 RTLAGPLEKLAS
+187 RTLAGPLEKLAA

-308 ASGAAPPLRL
+308 ESGAMPPLRL

-323 NALLEKAAARFRTAR
+323 NALVDKAAARFRTAR
-338 PQHRLEVQVDGV
+338 PKHRLEVQVDGV

-382 KLLARTEGDGGVQ
+382 RLLARAEGNTLQ
-395 VEIRDQGIGIDAED
+395 VEVRDEGIGIDAED

-428 GGVGLGLALVRR
+428 GGVGLGLTLVRR
-440 IIVAHGGRLT
+440 IVAAHGGRLM
-450 LESQPGQGTTARVL
+450 LESQPGLGTTARLL

>member
-1 MKKARR
+1 M
-7 FFRLPTGLLTRIY
+7 GLLPRIY

-29 VGIGL
+29 VGVSL
-34 ALARDFLRNEAW
+34 MLARDLLRNESW

-60 WAALRDDPVALKA
+60 WSTLRDHPAALQA
-73 SLERAQQRM
+73 SLDRAQQRM
-82 GMRVTLRDMN
+82 GMRVTLRAAD
-92 GRLLGNTRAEPAP
+92 GTLLGNTRPDPAP
-105 PLSADELH
+105 PVGPEELAAI
-113 VTARVTRRGPPSGPF
+113 TSRVTRSGPRGPF
-128 PGPGGPGRLLVV
+128 PGPGGPGRMLVV
-140 SPYPGTPQVYASVS
+140 SPFPGPVQVYAAVS

-170 VVGLVLACTG
+170 IVGLVLACTA

-213 GLRRND
+213 GLRRKD

-278 LPDITEDLAE
+278 LPDITEDLSE
-288 LERLVQ
+288 LERLVS
-294 DVLTTSRLELVTEG
+294 DVLTTSRLELVTDG
-308 ASGAAPPLRL
+308 ASGVPPLRL
-318 EHVDA
+318 ERVDA
-323 NALLEKAAARFRTAR
+323 NALLDKAAARFHTAR
-338 PQHRLEVQVDGV
+338 PKHRLEVQVDGT
-350 LPGLE
+350 LPALE

-382 KLLARTEGDGGVQ
+382 TLHARAVGDSLQ
-395 VEIRDQGIGIDAED
+395 VDIQDQGIGIEAQD
-409 LARVGTPFFRTDR
+409 LSRVGTPFFRTDR

-440 IIVAHGGRLT
+440 ILEAHHGRLT
-450 LESQPGQGTTARVL
+450 LESQPGQGTTARVV
-464 LPATGAAD
+464 LPGAGAAD
-472 TPDGRLVAGHLS
+472 TAEGRLAAGHLS

>member
-1 MKKARR
+1 MK
-7 FFRLPTGLLTRIY
+7 FFRLPMGLLPRIY
-20 LVGVIQIVL
+20 LVGVIQIIL
-29 VGIGL
+29 VGVSL
-34 ALARDFLRNEAW
+34 MLARDLLRNESW

-60 WAALRDDPVALKA
+60 WSNLRDQPAALQA
-73 SLERAQQRM
+73 SLDRAQQRM
-82 GMRVTLRDMN
+82 GMRVTLRAAD
-92 GRLLGNTRAEPAP
+92 GTLLGNTRPDPVPALSP
-105 PLSADELH
+105 EELSA
-113 VTARVTRRGPPSGPF
+113 VSSRVTRSGPRGPF
-128 PGPGGPGRLLVV
+128 PGFGGGPGRMLVV
-140 SPYPGTPQVYASVS
+140 SPYPGPVQVYAAVS

-170 VVGLVLACTG
+170 IVGLVLACTA

-213 GLRRND
+213 GLRRKD

-278 LPDITEDLAE
+278 LPDITEDLSE
-288 LERLVQ
+288 LERLVS
-294 DVLTTSRLELVTEG
+294 DVLTTSRLELVTDG
-308 ASGAAPPLRL
+308 ASGGVPPLRL
-318 EHVDA
+318 ERVDA
-323 NALLEKAAARFRTAR
+323 NALVDKAAARFRSAR
-338 PQHRLEVQVDGV
+338 PKHRLEVQVDGA
-350 LPGLE
+350 LPALE

-382 KLLARTEGDGGVQ
+382 KLHARAEGDGVQ
-395 VEIRDQGIGIDAED
+395 VEIRDQGIGIESED

-440 IIVAHGGRLT
+440 ILDAHHGQLT
-450 LESQPGQGTTARVL
+450 LESQPGQGTTARVV
-464 LPATGAAD
+464 LPGVGAAD
-472 TPDGRLVAGHLS
+472 TPEGRLAVGHLS

>member
-1 MKKARR
+1 M
-7 FFRLPTGLLTRIY
+7 GLLPRIY
-20 LVGVIQIVL
+20 LVGVIQILL
-29 VGIGL
+29 VGVSL
-34 ALARDFLRNEAW
+34 MLARDLLRNESW

-60 WAALRDDPVALKA
+60 WSALRDTPAELQA

-82 GMRVTLRDMN
+82 GMRVTLRDAE
-92 GRLLGNTRAEPAP
+92 GTLLGNTRPDPAP
-105 PLSADELH
+105 PLRPEELSA
-113 VTARVTRRGPPSGPF
+113 VSSRVTRSGPRGPF
-128 PGPGGPGRLLVV
+128 PGAGSGPGRMLVV
-140 SPYPGTPQVYASVS
+140 SPFPGPIQVYAAVS

-170 VVGLVLACTG
+170 IVGLVLACTA
-180 ITSVAFA
+180 ITSVVFA

-213 GLRRND
+213 GLRRKD

-278 LPDITEDLAE
+278 LPDITEDLSE
-288 LERLVQ
+288 LERLVS

-308 ASGAAPPLRL
+308 ASGVPPLRL
-318 EHVDA
+318 ERVDA
-323 NALLEKAAARFRTAR
+323 NALLDKAAARFHTAR
-338 PQHRLEVQVDGV
+338 PTHRLEVQVDGT
-350 LPGLE
+350 LPALE

-382 KLLARTEGDGGVQ
+382 KLHARAAGDGLQ
-395 VEIRDQGIGIDAED
+395 VDIQDQGIGIEAQD
-409 LARVGTPFFRTDR
+409 LSRVGTPFFRTDR

-440 IIVAHGGRLT
+440 ILDAHHGRLT
-450 LESQPGQGTTARVL
+450 LESQPGQGTTARVV
-464 LPATGAAD
+464 LPGVGAAD
-472 TPDGRLVAGHLS
+472 TPDGRLAAGHLS

>member
-1 MKKARR
+1 M
-7 FFRLPTGLLTRIY
+7 GLLPRIY
-20 LVGVIQIVL
+20 LVGVIQILL
-29 VGIGL
+29 VGVSL
-34 ALARDFLRNEAW
+34 MLARDLLRNESW

-60 WAALRDDPVALKA
+60 WSALRDNPAELQA

-82 GMRVTLRDMN
+82 GMRVTLRDAD
-92 GRLLGNTRAEPAP
+92 GTLLGNTRPDPAP
-105 PLSADELH
+105 PLGAEELSAVH
-113 VTARVTRRGPPSGPF
+113 SRVTRSGPRGPF
-128 PGPGGPGRLLVV
+128 PGAGSGPGRMLVV
-140 SPYPGTPQVYASVS
+140 SPYPGPIQVYAAVS

-170 VVGLVLACTG
+170 IVGLVLACTA
-180 ITSVAFA
+180 ITSVVFA

-213 GLRRND
+213 GLRRKD

-278 LPDITEDLAE
+278 LPDITEDLSE
-288 LERLVQ
+288 LERLVS

-308 ASGAAPPLRL
+308 TSGVPPLRL
-318 EHVDA
+318 ERVDA
-323 NALLEKAAARFRTAR
+323 NALLDKAAARFHTAR
-338 PQHRLEVQVDGV
+338 PKHRLEVQVDGT
-350 LPGLE
+350 LPALE

-382 KLLARTEGDGGVQ
+382 KLHARAAGDGLQ
-395 VEIRDQGIGIDAED
+395 VDIQDQGIGIEAQD
-409 LARVGTPFFRTDR
+409 LSRVGTPFFRTDR

-440 IIVAHGGRLT
+440 ILDAHHGRLT
-450 LESQPGQGTTARVL
+450 LESQPGQGTTARVV
-464 LPATGAAD
+464 LPGVGAAD
-472 TPDGRLVAGHLS
+472 TPDGRLAAGHLS

>member
-1 MKKARR
+1 MK
-7 FFRLPTGLLTRIY
+7 FFRLPMGLLPRIY
-20 LVGVIQIVL
+20 LVGVIQILL
-29 VGIGL
+29 VGVSL
-34 ALARDFLRNEAW
+34 MLARDLLRNESW

-60 WAALRDDPVALKA
+60 WSALRDNPAELQA

-82 GMRVTLRDMN
+82 GMRVTLRAAD
-92 GRLLGNTRAEPAP
+92 GTLLGNTRPDPVPALRP
-105 PLSADELH
+105 EELSAISS
-113 VTARVTRRGPPSGPF
+113 RVTRSGPRGPF
-128 PGPGGPGRLLVV
+128 PGAGSGPGRMLVV
-140 SPYPGTPQVYASVS
+140 SPYPGPIQVYAAVS

-170 VVGLVLACTG
+170 IVGLVLACTA
-180 ITSVAFA
+180 ITSVVFA

-213 GLRRND
+213 GLRRKD

-278 LPDITEDLAE
+278 LPDITEDLSE
-288 LERLVQ
+288 LERLVS

-308 ASGAAPPLRL
+308 ASGVPPLRL
-318 EHVDA
+318 ERVDA
-323 NALLEKAAARFRTAR
+323 NALLDKAVTRFHTAR
-338 PQHRLEVQVDGV
+338 PKHRLEVQVDGT
-350 LPGLE
+350 LPTLE

-382 KLLARTEGDGGVQ
+382 KLHARAAGDSLQ
-395 VEIRDQGIGIDAED
+395 VDIQDQGIGIEAQD
-409 LARVGTPFFRTDR
+409 LERVGTPFFRTDR

-440 IIVAHGGRLT
+440 ILDAHHGRLA
-450 LESQPGQGTTARVL
+450 LESQPGQGTTARVV
-464 LPATGAAD
+464 LPGVGAAD
-472 TPDGRLVAGHLS
+472 TPDGRLAAGHLS

>member
-1 MKKARR
+1 MR
-7 FFRLPTGLLTRIY
+7 FFRLPMGLLPRIY

-29 VGIGL
+29 VGVSL
-34 ALARDFLRNEAW
+34 MLARDLLRNESW

-60 WAALRDDPVALKA
+60 WSTLRDHPAALQA
-73 SLERAQQRM
+73 SLDRAQQRM
-82 GMRVTLRDMN
+82 GMRVTLRAAD
-92 GRLLGNTRAEPAP
+92 GTLLGNTRPDPAP
-105 PLSADELH
+105 PVGPEELAAI
-113 VTARVTRRGPPSGPF
+113 TSRVTRSGPRGPF
-128 PGPGGPGRLLVV
+128 PGPGGPGRMLVV
-140 SPYPGTPQVYASVS
+140 SPFPGPIQVYAAVS

-170 VVGLVLACTG
+170 IVGLVLACTA

-213 GLRRND
+213 GLRRKD

-278 LPDITEDLAE
+278 LPDITEDLSE
-288 LERLVQ
+288 LERLVS
-294 DVLTTSRLELVTEG
+294 DVLTTSRLELVTDG
-308 ASGAAPPLRL
+308 ASGVPPLRL
-318 EHVDA
+318 ERVDA
-323 NALLEKAAARFRTAR
+323 NALLDKAAARFHTAR
-338 PQHRLEVQVDGV
+338 PKHRLEVQVDGT
-350 LPGLE
+350 LPALE

-382 KLLARTEGDGGVQ
+382 TLHARAVGDSLQ
-395 VEIRDQGIGIDAED
+395 VDIQDQGIGIEAQD
-409 LARVGTPFFRTDR
+409 LSRVGTPFFRTDR

-440 IIVAHGGRLT
+440 ILEAHHGRLT
-450 LESQPGQGTTARVL
+450 LESQPGQGTTARVV
-464 LPATGAAD
+464 LPGAGAAD
-472 TPDGRLVAGHLS
+472 TAEGRLAAGHLS

>member
-1 MKKARR
+1 MR
-7 FFRLPTGLLTRIY
+7 FFRLPMGLLPRIY

-29 VGIGL
+29 VGVSL
-34 ALARDFLRNEAW
+34 MLARDLLRNESW
-46 RNRFDDE
+46 RNRFEDE

-60 WAALRDDPVALKA
+60 WANLRDQPDALHA
-73 SLERAQQRM
+73 SLDRAQQRM
-82 GMRVTLRDMN
+82 GMRVTLRAADGTM
-92 GRLLGNTRAEPAP
+92 LGNTRPDPAP
-105 PLSADELH
+105 ALSPEELSA
-113 VTARVTRRGPPSGPF
+113 VASRVTRSGQRGPI
-128 PGPGGPGRLLVV
+128 PGVGGGPGRLLVV
-140 SPYPGTPQVYASVS
+140 SPYPGSVQVYASVS

-170 VVGLVLACTG
+170 IVGLVLACTA

-213 GLRRND
+213 GLRRKD

-278 LPDITEDLAE
+278 LPDITEDLSE
-288 LERLVQ
+288 LERLVS
-294 DVLTTSRLELVTEG
+294 DVLTTSRLELVTDG
-308 ASGAAPPLRL
+308 ASGGVPPLRL
-318 EHVDA
+318 ERVDA
-323 NALLEKAAARFRTAR
+323 NALVEKAAARFRSAR
-338 PQHRLEVQVDGV
+338 PKHRLEVQVDGT
-350 LPGLE
+350 LPALE

-370 NAGKYSEPGTTV
+370 NAGKYSEAGTTV
-382 KLLARTEGDGGVQ
+382 KLHARAEGDSIQ
-395 VEIRDQGIGIDAED
+395 VEVRDQGIGIEPED

-440 IIVAHGGRLT
+440 ILEAHHGRLT
-450 LESQPGQGTTARVL
+450 LESQPGQGTTARVV
-464 LPATGAAD
+464 LPGVGAAD
-472 TPDGRLVAGHLS
+472 TPDGRLAAGHLS

>member
-1 MKKARR
+1 M
-7 FFRLPTGLLTRIY
+7 GLLPRIY

-29 VGIGL
+29 VGVSL
-34 ALARDFLRNEAW
+34 MLARDLLRNESW

-53 LSYFVDE
+53 LSYFVEE
-60 WAALRDDPVALKA
+60 WSTLRKDPAALQA
-73 SLERAQQRM
+73 SLDRAQQRM
-82 GMRVTLRDMN
+82 GMRVTLRAAD
-92 GRLLGNTRAEPAP
+92 GTLLGNTRPDPAP
-105 PLSADELH
+105 ALGPDELSAISS
-113 VTARVTRRGPPSGPF
+113 RVTRSGPRGPF
-128 PGPGGPGRLLVV
+128 PGSGSGPGRMLVV
-140 SPYPGTPQVYASVS
+140 SPYPGPIQVYAAVS

-170 VVGLVLACTG
+170 IVGLVLACTA

-213 GLRRND
+213 GLRRKD

-278 LPDITEDLAE
+278 LPDITEDLSE
-288 LERLVQ
+288 LERLVS
-294 DVLTTSRLELVTEG
+294 DVLTTSRLELVTDG
-308 ASGAAPPLRL
+308 ASGVPPLRL
-318 EHVDA
+318 ERVDA
-323 NALLEKAAARFRTAR
+323 NALLDKAAARFHTAR
-338 PQHRLEVQVDGV
+338 PKHRLEVQVDGT
-350 LPGLE
+350 LPTLE

-382 KLLARTEGDGGVQ
+382 KLHARAEGDSLQ
-395 VEIRDQGIGIDAED
+395 VDIQDQGIGIESED

-440 IIVAHGGRLT
+440 ILEAHHGRLT
-450 LESQPGQGTTARVL
+450 LESQPGQGTTARVV
-464 LPATGAAD
+464 LPGVGAAD
-472 TPDGRLVAGHLS
+472 TPDGRLAAGHLS

>member
-1 MKKARR
+1 MR
-7 FFRLPTGLLTRIY
+7 FFRLPMGLLPRIY

-29 VGIGL
+29 VGVSL
-34 ALARDFLRNEAW
+34 MLARDLLRNESW

-60 WAALRDDPVALKA
+60 WSTLRDHPAALQA
-73 SLERAQQRM
+73 SLDRAQQRM
-82 GMRVTLRDMN
+82 GMRVTLRAAD
-92 GRLLGNTRAEPAP
+92 GTLLGNTRPDPAP
-105 PLSADELH
+105 PVGPEELAAI
-113 VTARVTRRGPPSGPF
+113 TSRVTRSGPRGPF
-128 PGPGGPGRLLVV
+128 PGPGGPGRMLVV
-140 SPYPGTPQVYASVS
+140 SPFPGPVQVYAAVS

-170 VVGLVLACTG
+170 IVGLVLACTA

-213 GLRRND
+213 GLRRKD

-278 LPDITEDLAE
+278 LPDITEDLSE
-288 LERLVQ
+288 LERLVS
-294 DVLTTSRLELVTEG
+294 DVLTTSRLELVTDG
-308 ASGAAPPLRL
+308 ASGVPPLRL
-318 EHVDA
+318 ERVDA
-323 NALLEKAAARFRTAR
+323 NALLDKAAARFHTAR
-338 PQHRLEVQVDGV
+338 PKHRLEVQVDGT
-350 LPGLE
+350 LPALE

-382 KLLARTEGDGGVQ
+382 TLHARAVGDSLQ
-395 VEIRDQGIGIDAED
+395 VDIQDQGIGIEAQD
-409 LARVGTPFFRTDR
+409 LSRVGTPFFRTDR

-440 IIVAHGGRLT
+440 ILEAHHGRLT
-450 LESQPGQGTTARVL
+450 LESQPGQGTTARVV
-464 LPATGAAD
+464 LPGAGAAD
-472 TPDGRLVAGHLS
+472 TAEGRLAAGHLS

>member
-1 MKKARR
+1 MK
-7 FFRLPTGLLTRIY
+7 FFRLPMGLLPRIY
-20 LVGVIQIVL
+20 LVGVIQILL
-29 VGIGL
+29 VGVSL
-34 ALARDFLRNEAW
+34 MLARDLLRNESW

-60 WAALRDDPVALKA
+60 WSALRDNPAELQA

-82 GMRVTLRDMN
+82 GMRVTLRAAD
-92 GRLLGNTRAEPAP
+92 GTLLGNTRPEPAP
-105 PLSADELH
+105 ALGPEELSS
-113 VTARVTRRGPPSGPF
+113 VTSRVTRSGPRGPI
-128 PGPGGPGRLLVV
+128 PGVGGGPGRMLVV
-140 SPYPGTPQVYASVS
+140 SPYPGPIQVYAAVS

-170 VVGLVLACTG
+170 IVGLVLACTA

-213 GLRRND
+213 GLRRKD

-278 LPDITEDLAE
+278 LPDITEDLSE
-288 LERLVQ
+288 LERLVS
-294 DVLTTSRLELVTEG
+294 DVLTTSRLELVTDG
-308 ASGAAPPLRL
+308 ASGVPPLRL
-318 EHVDA
+318 ERVDA
-323 NALLEKAAARFRTAR
+323 NALLDKAAARFHTAR
-338 PQHRLEVQVDGV
+338 PKHRLEVQVDGT
-350 LPGLE
+350 LPALE

-382 KLLARTEGDGGVQ
+382 KLHARAQGDSLQ
-395 VEIRDQGIGIDAED
+395 VDIQDQGIGIESED

-440 IIVAHGGRLT
+440 ILEAHHGRLT
-450 LESQPGQGTTARVL
+450 LESQPGQGTTARVV
-464 LPATGAAD
+464 LPGVGAAQ
-472 TPDGRLVAGHLS
+472 TPDGRLAVGHLS